1 VECERLGGLRN
12 FYSARRWLEQCK
24 ASVNSMLALRD
35 RLSRERSGSWQL
47 DRATDDMIIEY
58 AAHLL
63 STGFWH
69 VHTSGS
75 ATGNGGA
82 SQGGA
87 ADIKTATA
95 AVPEAPI
102 ASGRIARTGA
112 DEKPAVKL
120 TWIEI
125 RLLDDDNQPV
135 GGEAYEIRFPDG
147 STGAGTLSAKGNA
160 RHAGIVEGTC
170 EVRFPNLDAN
180 EWRRA

>member
-1 VECERLGGLRN
+1 MGRTAWPKSDRIIVRASFWELYAGTTCVECERLGGLRN

-87 ADIKTATA
+87 ADIK
-95 AVPEAPI
+95 
-102 ASGRIARTGA
+102 
-112 DEKPAVKL
+112 
-120 TWIEI
+120 
-125 RLLDDDNQPV
+125 
-135 GGEAYEIRFPDG
+135 
-147 STGAGTLSAKGNA
+147 
-160 RHAGIVEGTC
+160 
-170 EVRFPNLDAN
+170 
-180 EWRRA
+180 